1 MNAFSRLV
9 TAFAAGAA
17 TMYFLDPAAGRGRR
31 ARVRDRGIAAGHDI
45 EDYARTSGRRAV
57 DKLHG
62 AAAEARAH
70 LANPPVGDQQL
81 HDRIRAKLGRIV
93 EEPATV
99 SVHVDHG
106 RVILN
111 GSASAEEIESL
122 ARTVAA
128 MRGVTDVDVRVRAPS
143 MPAH

>member
-17 TMYFLDPAAGRGRR
+17 AMYFLDPAAGRGRR
-31 ARVRDRGIAAGHDI
+31 ARMRDRGVAAGHDAG
-45 EDYARTSGRRAV
+45 DYARTSGKRVV
-57 DKLHG
+57 DRLQG

-93 EEPATV
+93 EEPGTV

-106 RVILN
+106 RVILS
-111 GSASAEEIESL
+111 GSASAEEIDSL
-122 ARTVAA
+122 AGTVAA
-128 MRGVTDVDVRVRAPS
+128 MRGVTDVDMRVRAPT

>member
-17 TMYFLDPAAGRGRR
+17 AMYFLDPNAGRGRR
-31 ARVRDRGIAAGHDI
+31 ARMRDRGVAAGHDV
-45 EDYARTSGRRAV
+45 EDYARTSGKRVV

-70 LANPPVGDQQL
+70 LTDPPVGDQQL

-93 EEPATV
+93 EEPASV

-106 RVILN
+106 RVILSGN
-111 GSASAEEIESL
+111 ASAEEIESL
-122 ARTVAA
+122 ATTVAS
-128 MRGVTDVDVRVRAPS
+128 MRGVTDVDVRLRAPS